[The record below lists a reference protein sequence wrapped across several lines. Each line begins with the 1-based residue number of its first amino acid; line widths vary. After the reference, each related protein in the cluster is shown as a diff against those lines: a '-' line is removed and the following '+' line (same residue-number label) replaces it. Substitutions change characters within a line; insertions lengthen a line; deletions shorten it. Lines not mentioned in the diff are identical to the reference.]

1 MNLGG
6 MFITGS
12 VMNSVLASDYN
23 SFHAFYREIS
33 EKAGIDVPFSVSD
46 IGDVFIA
53 ERFLTEFEHY
63 LFQAMKGTCDHTIYG
78 ERINSFS
85 DFRNFWEAHHRE
97 IINARIDREQ
107 ARLAAQALNNAIV
120 SYSPG
125 LLKVIHYTQG
135 LSPQAIAQVRFFTA
149 NQDFSEPPENPF
161 GRYLD
166 DPSQFDADVI
176 ADSPAEFLNFLGMT
190 RLSQTDKRLDFAKN
204 AAAFLISNGIT
215 AFEIAQHFSNN
226 AVQLREAL
234 VNAPNMGY
242 GLKKANMF
250 IRDMVELG
258 VWPNLS
264 TFDRVD
270 VASDIN
276 TMKLALRTG
285 ILKTDIPLI
294 SSFLDIFCYQY
305 GYIDEMSAQAW
316 RVVWEEWNRSHPE
329 TAPSSP
335 CQMDFLLYRIG
346 REYCDENVVSYECWD
361 GHLFF
366 YFGARLQ
373 YCRICKQSGRKTL
386 AQGSARVLPCQIDSE
401 KLPREN
407 GVLLLSDNNLLR
419 TFDGICIFEGTC
431 KPRSSDFKALN
442 PPKSIS
448 IKGQTGWTNSYAYRD
463 KGGGGM
469 MG

>member
-1 MNLGG
+1 MNFKEFL
-6 MFITGS
+6 
-12 VMNSVLASDYN
+12 N
-23 SFHAFYREIS
+23 EINR
-33 EKAGIDVPFSVSD
+33 AMGIDLPGHWTQLSE
-46 IGDVFIA
+46 ITLA
-53 ERFLTEFEHY
+53 QRFLSGLNTYFYQTYEGI
-63 LFQAMKGTCDHTIYG
+63 GTTTFNG
-78 ERINSFS
+78 EEIQYFS
-85 DFRNFWEAHHRE
+85 DFHNFWESHHRE
-97 IINARIDREQ
+97 IINARIDRDQ
-107 ARLAAQALNNAIV
+107 ARLAAQALNNAII
-120 SYSPG
+120 SYGPG
-125 LLKVIHYTQG
+125 LLKVTRDTEG
-135 LSPQAIAQVRFFTA
+135 LSPAAIAQVRFFTA
-149 NQDFSEPPENPF
+149 NQDFREPPENQF
-161 GRYLD
+161 SRYLD

-176 ADSPAEFLNFLGMT
+176 VNSPSDFLNFLGMT

-204 AAAFLISNGIT
+204 AARFLIENGIT
-215 AFEIAQHFSNN
+215 AYEIAHHFGNSSIQ
-226 AVQLREAL
+226 VRDAL

-258 VWPNLS
+258 VWPHLAD
-264 TFDRVD
+264 FDGID

-305 GYIDEMSAQAW
+305 GYVDETSAQTW
-316 RVVWEEWNRSHPE
+316 RVVWEEWTRSHPE

-373 YCRICKQSGRKTL
+373 YCRICRQSGRKTL
-386 AQGSARVLPCQIDSE
+386 AQGRARVLPCQIDSD

-431 KPRSSDFKALN
+431 RPRSSDFKALN

-448 IKGQTGWTNSYAYRD
+448 IKGQTGWTNSYAHRD

>member
-1 MNLGG
+1 MILAQRLL
-6 MFITGS
+6 TGLNQYFFQTYES
-12 VMNSVLASDYN
+12 
-23 SFHAFYREIS
+23 
-33 EKAGIDVPFSVSD
+33 
-46 IGDVFIA
+46 IGTTTFN
-53 ERFLTEFEHY
+53 
-63 LFQAMKGTCDHTIYG
+63 G
-78 ERINSFS
+78 EELKYFS
-85 DFRNFWEAHHRE
+85 DFHKFWEEHHRE
-97 IINARIDREQ
+97 IINAKIDRAQ
-107 ARLAAQALNNAIV
+107 AQLAAQSLDKAIL
-120 SYSPG
+120 SYG
-125 LLKVIHYTQG
+125 NQLLTVTHDAAG
-135 LSPQAIAQVRFFTA
+135 LSQQAIAQVRFFTA
-149 NQDFSEPPENPF
+149 NQDFREPPKNPF
-161 GRYLD
+161 GRYPD
-166 DPSQFDADVI
+166 APSQFDADVI
-176 ADSPAEFLNFLGMT
+176 VERPAEFLNFLGMT

-226 AVQLREAL
+226 AVQIREAL
-234 VNAPNMGY
+234 INAPNMGY

-258 VWPNLS
+258 VWPDLS
-264 TFDRVD
+264 GFDRVD

-316 RVVWEEWNRSHPE
+316 RVVWEEWKRLHPE

-346 REYCDENVVSYECWD
+346 REYCDENIVSYECGD

-373 YCRICKQSGRKTL
+373 YCRICRQSGHKTL
-386 AQGSARVLPCQIDSE
+386 AQGRARILPCQIDSE

-407 GVLLLSDNNLLR
+407 GVLLLSDSNLLR
-419 TFDGICIFEGTC
+419 TFDGVCIFEGTC
-431 KPRSSDFKALN
+431 RPRSADFKALN
-442 PPKSIS
+442 SPKSIS